1 MIPLRAIAVSSLC
14 VLLCL
19 IAGCSSTS
27 KESSIVGDVGGDDVA
42 ETSTEDLT
50 MPYTLTVFDNT
61 RINSH
66 GDQENF
72 QNAFADVDLINGPFS
87 NVTLTIDLETTCFP
101 FEEWTAPP
109 SGERWP
115 ADCDAFDRNFEFI
128 LDPAT
133 DPEDPPGIELVRAIT
148 PFGGPLHIEVDVTDV
163 ANARQGLHTIQAH
176 ITTWSDGAGQVS
188 GSNGGWSVSA
198 QLDVTPGPMPNIV
211 LALIPLMNT
220 SLGVDQGEGSVS
232 FTVPSRASRTRLEY
246 RTTGHGGGSDSSSA
260 CIGPAEEFCRRS
272 HSLSLNDA
280 VFYSATPW
288 RDDCAELCTRATND
302 LLQGEYCAEN
312 PTGAIQSVEA
322 PRANWCP
329 GSVTPPFTKKLGS
342 LDAGEHTFGYKIEGI
357 YEGGSWRTSAMIF
370 LFE

>member
-128 LDPAT
+128 LDGAVIALQMPRQLLRLRARH
-133 DPEDPPGIELVRAIT
+133 VRLL
-148 PFGGPLHIEVDVTDV
+148 PLLRLMGSEKVGTAPTRVI
-163 ANARQGLHTIQAH
+163 RGSQA
-176 ITTWSDGAGQVS
+176 V
-188 GSNGGWSVSA
+188 
-198 QLDVTPGPMPNIV
+198 
-211 LALIPLMNT
+211 
-220 SLGVDQGEGSVS
+220 
-232 FTVPSRASRTRLEY
+232 
-246 RTTGHGGGSDSSSA
+246 
-260 CIGPAEEFCRRS
+260 
-272 HSLSLNDA
+272 
-280 VFYSATPW
+280 
-288 RDDCAELCTRATND
+288 
-302 LLQGEYCAEN
+302 
-312 PTGAIQSVEA
+312 
-322 PRANWCP
+322 
-329 GSVTPPFTKKLGS
+329 
-342 LDAGEHTFGYKIEGI
+342 
-357 YEGGSWRTSAMIF
+357 
-370 LFE
+370 